1 MVWGIPYHYTASTY
15 LVSHKYEESQGDF
28 LKDVSKIS
36 KKPWPNTSQNT
47 RVLQRQL
54 DSALAEREQK
64 FGREVS
70 VTTCQ
75 VGFLPAHL
83 TKPDYIFQHLESP
96 GLTRMTCCQDRHALK
111 FRSVCFYGL
120 FHLRFKNIEHLAK
133 HHYLFLPHFMVVQC
147 AHGRLYDV
155 LPKTLKFNAWTKMIV
170 QKHSFQFSFSNFHF
184 WPFPEY
190 IIKVK
195 II

>member
-1 MVWGIPYHYTASTY
+1 MGYCRKYGALQCQDRSRLTRRLISLILSFSQVVAVLVWCEAYPTITLHLHTWC
-15 LVSHKYEESQGDF
+15 LNKYEESQGDF

-36 KKPWPNTSQNT
+36 KRPWPNTSQNT

-75 VGFLPAHL
+75 VGFLLAHL

-96 GLTRMTCCQDRHALK
+96 GLQGWHAVRTDMRWSLGPSAFMGYFTWGLK
-111 FRSVCFYGL
+111 IL
-120 FHLRFKNIEHLAK
+120 NIWQNT
-133 HHYLFLPHFMVVQC
+133 V
-147 AHGRLYDV
+147 
-155 LPKTLKFNAWTKMIV
+155 I
-170 QKHSFQFSFSNFHF
+170 FSCPIS
-184 WPFPEY
+184 W
-190 IIKVK
+190 
-195 II
+195 